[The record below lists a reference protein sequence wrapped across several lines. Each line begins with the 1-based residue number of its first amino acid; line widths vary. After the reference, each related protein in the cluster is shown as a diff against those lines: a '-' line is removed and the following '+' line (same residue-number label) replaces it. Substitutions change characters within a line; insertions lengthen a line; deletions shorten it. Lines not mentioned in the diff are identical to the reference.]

1 VIEKAASFFC
11 ILYESEIESFNGFSC
26 LFIIVHPQHMANPF
40 EDPNDPFADL
50 EHRMKNP
57 RPIHDVAN
65 ANPGMNIFTKNAGSK
80 TVRLKAEN
88 FELFNHNEL
97 LTDENGQLG
106 AGLNKLQNKHD
117 KLMHLARNRL
127 GEVRTKYQKLE
138 QDNEALRAELE
149 RYKNSG
155 ADSTKI
161 LDEYQQ
167 REAR

>member
-1 VIEKAASFFC
+1 
-11 ILYESEIESFNGFSC
+11 
-26 LFIIVHPQHMANPF
+26 MANLF
-40 EDPNDPFADL
+40 DDPNDPFADL

-57 RPIHDVAN
+57 RPINDVAN

-88 FELFNHNEL
+88 FELFNHNEQ
-97 LTDENGQLG
+97 LTEENGTLG

-138 QDNEALRAELE
+138 QDNEFLRAELE
-149 RYKNSG
+149 KYKNAG

-167 REAR
+167 REGR